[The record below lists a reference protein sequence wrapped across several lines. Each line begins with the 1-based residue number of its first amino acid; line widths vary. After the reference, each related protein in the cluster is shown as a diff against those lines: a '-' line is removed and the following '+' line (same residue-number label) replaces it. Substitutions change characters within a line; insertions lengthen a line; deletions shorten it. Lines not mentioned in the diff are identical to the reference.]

1 MLTCGTTEE
10 LTPTEE
16 IIGQERALRALKFGL
31 EMDSKGFNIYVAGI
45 PGTGKVTAI
54 RSFLE
59 EIAKTKPTPPDW
71 VYVNNFKNPYEPKAI
86 KLPAG
91 MAREFQRDIKNFIDE
106 AKRAIPKILQSDEYI
121 SKREQLIKAAEEHKE
136 KLLSEF
142 REEAQRS
149 NFAIQL
155 TPMGI
160 VMIPIFAGRPI
171 TNQEYLLLPLEL
183 RREFDKNRER
193 LEGRLNEIL
202 RQMAEFDRRTREELR
217 RLTNDTIQYALG
229 FLIGTL
235 LQKYEGIPEVRSY
248 LNDLRNDI
256 LENIELFSRTTEASQ
271 AQATVPPWMRELPFR
286 RYEVNIIVDNSELK
300 GAPVVFEDNPT
311 YNNLF
316 GRIEKEAQFGTFT
329 TDFTLIKG
337 GSLHRANGGFL
348 VLSIEEVLKNL
359 FSYDGLK
366 RTLKNGYITIEE
378 AGERL
383 GFISTKSLTPQP
395 IPLNVKVILVGSPLL
410 YHLLYI
416 YDPDFREL
424 FKVKAEFDTTIE
436 RNDENIKKYAS
447 FICTLCRKEGL
458 RHLESSAIAKVVEY
472 GSRLA
477 SDKMKLSTRF
487 ADVADLLREANFYAA
502 QDGSKYIKDIH
513 IKRAIE
519 EKVYRSNLLQQK
531 IREMIERGLI
541 LIDTQGEKIGQV
553 NALSVIS
560 LGDFTFG
567 RPSRVTASVG
577 LGREGVIDIEREAK
591 MGGPIHTKG
600 VLILGGYLTNKY
612 ARDKPISL
620 SARLVFEQSYE
631 GVEGDSASSTEL
643 YAILSALAELPIKQ
657 NLAVTGSVNQ
667 KGEVQAVGGINE
679 KIEGFFEVCKAKGLK
694 GNEGV
699 IIPESNV
706 QNLMLKDEVIEAVRA
721 GKFHIYAVKTID
733 EGIELLTGVKAGER
747 MANGEFEPGTVNY
760 RVDKRLREMA
770 ETLAKF
776 AEVPVVGK
784 GSRSDV
790 E

>member
-1 MLTCGTTEE
+1 
-10 LTPTEE
+10 
-16 IIGQERALRALKFGL
+16 
-31 EMDSKGFNIYVAGI
+31 
-45 PGTGKVTAI
+45 
-54 RSFLE
+54 
-59 EIAKTKPTPPDW
+59 
-71 VYVNNFKNPYEPKAI
+71 
-86 KLPAG
+86 
-91 MAREFQRDIKNFIDE
+91 
-106 AKRAIPKILQSDEYI
+106 
-121 SKREQLIKAAEEHKE
+121 
-136 KLLSEF
+136 
-142 REEAQRS
+142 
-149 NFAIQL
+149 
-155 TPMGI
+155 
-160 VMIPIFAGRPI
+160 
-171 TNQEYLLLPLEL
+171 
-183 RREFDKNRER
+183 
-193 LEGRLNEIL
+193 
-202 RQMAEFDRRTREELR
+202 
-217 RLTNDTIQYALG
+217 
-229 FLIGTL
+229 
-235 LQKYEGIPEVRSY
+235 
-248 LNDLRNDI
+248 
-256 LENIELFSRTTEASQ
+256 
-271 AQATVPPWMRELPFR
+271 
-286 RYEVNIIVDNSELK
+286 
-300 GAPVVFEDNPT
+300 
-311 YNNLF
+311 
-316 GRIEKEAQFGTFT
+316 
-329 TDFTLIKG
+329 
-337 GSLHRANGGFL
+337 
-348 VLSIEEVLKNL
+348 
-359 FSYDGLK
+359 
-366 RTLKNGYITIEE
+366 
-378 AGERL
+378 
-383 GFISTKSLTPQP
+383 P

-502 QDGSKYIKDIH
+502 QEGSKYIKDIH

-679 KIEGFFEVCKAKGLK
+679 KIEGFF
-694 GNEGV
+694 
-699 IIPESNV
+699 
-706 QNLMLKDEVIEAVRA
+706 
-721 GKFHIYAVKTID
+721 
-733 EGIELLTGVKAGER
+733 
-747 MANGEFEPGTVNY
+747 
-760 RVDKRLREMA
+760 
-770 ETLAKF
+770 
-776 AEVPVVGK
+776 
-784 GSRSDV
+784 
-790 E
+790 